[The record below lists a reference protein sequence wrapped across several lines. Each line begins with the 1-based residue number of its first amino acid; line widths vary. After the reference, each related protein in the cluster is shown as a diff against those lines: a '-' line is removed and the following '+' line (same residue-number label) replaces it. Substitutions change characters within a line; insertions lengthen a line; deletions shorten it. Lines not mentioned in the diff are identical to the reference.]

1 MAWALPL
8 LQAGALEGAPVA
20 ALGTAS
26 TRSVSLEGEPG
37 GWRAALVCE
46 ALRVGAWKEAERSL
60 SFQLGSV
67 KSMSVPGGPALH
79 HPLPPLVSPALLC
92 MASPGR
98 QLGMTKALSHA

>member
-1 MAWALPL
+1 M
-8 LQAGALEGAPVA
+8 A

-26 TRSVSLEGEPG
+26 SRSMSLEGEPG
-37 GWRAALVCE
+37 GWPAALVCK
-46 ALRVGAWKEAERSL
+46 ALRVGAWKEVERSL
-60 SFQLGSV
+60 SFQLGSA

-79 HPLPPLVSPALLC
+79 HPLPPPVSPALLR